1 MSGYYLYHSLF
12 IPTVLFNSET
22 WSRLRPKDVDDLKC
36 MQTKFLRKIFN
47 LAASTPSSF
56 LLLELG
62 ILPIL
67 GEIHKRQLAYLYRVL
82 LLPNEDP
89 VHQMYVNL
97 QKFAEDGESNWW
109 TQVKPLLHQYGLP
122 EVDVISNLS
131 KETFKSMVSR
141 RVEHYWVQYLRSE
154 CAALKKT
161 SNLEYDEV
169 LKTKEYLKVLFP
181 VHSQN
186 AGLKNS

>member
-1 MSGYYLYHSLF
+1 
-12 IPTVLFNSET
+12 
-22 WSRLRPKDVDDLKC
+22 
-36 MQTKFLRKIFN
+36 
-47 LAASTPSSF
+47 
-56 LLLELG
+56 
-62 ILPIL
+62 
-67 GEIHKRQLAYLYRVL
+67 
-82 LLPNEDP
+82 
-89 VHQMYVNL
+89 MYVNL

-181 VHSQN
+181 VHSKVI
-186 AGLKNS
+186 LKSRCKTLDLKTHNTYKYEENDRRCRKCDIHSETLEHVVNCQQVDSIDLDIESVEEVGDLTRARLLKWVKRVTDFCELPVNNE